1 MKRLPAIILT
11 LILVILFFTSC
22 GSKNPQ
28 DVLKSRMDALIS
40 GDFDAIDVAQMSLAE
55 VELSKEE
62 EAAQAK
68 MWKALF
74 GGMKYQ
80 IGEST
85 IDGDKAKVEIKINTI
100 SMSTILSNYLVQA
113 MSHMFDE
120 KQWDADGQELLKLI
134 TDENAQR
141 GDFTATVNMTKKSG
155 SWTIDEENDEFY
167 NALLGGIKD
176 FADSLGGSN
185 K

>member
-1 MKRLPAIILT
+1 M
-11 LILVILFFTSC
+11 VILSFTSC
-22 GSKNPQ
+22 GSSKNPQ

-40 GDFDAIDVAQMSLAE
+40 GDVDAIDAAKISMAK

-100 SMSTILSNYLVQA
+100 NMSTIISNYLVQA

-120 KQWDADGQELLKLI
+120 TQWDADGQELLKLI

-155 SWTIDEENDEFY
+155 IWIIDEENDEFY